1 MYSIIG
7 ATGHVGGMVA
17 ETLLKAGL
25 PFKAVVRNESR
36 AKELESKGWETA
48 VADLHDAPAL
58 TKAFSNAE
66 GIFVMTPPLLESAD
80 PLGEHD
86 RILEALSRAIS
97 AAKPGKVVYLSSV
110 GAQHAL
116 ETGAIRKLYDM
127 EQEFNKLSMPT
138 ASIRAAWFME
148 NFVGQIGAV
157 DLGSPLMSFVDPIS
171 KKIPMIAAGDIG
183 RLGAQ
188 LLQQNWIGHRVIE
201 LEGPCTYSIADVAM
215 VLGYHLDREVS
226 VGLIAEAD
234 YESAYRSFGF
244 SDKGAK
250 LMAEMNRGFNSDHI
264 VFEGGLREQV
274 QGETLLEDCLA
285 KYIRE

>member
-7 ATGHVGGMVA
+7 VTGHVGGMVA
-17 ETLLKAGL
+17 ANLKEAGL

-36 AKELESKGWETA
+36 AKGLESIGWQTV
-48 VADLHDAPAL
+48 VAELHDVGAL
-58 TKAFSNAE
+58 TKAFA
-66 GIFVMTPPLLESAD
+66 GTKGVFVMTPPLLESAD
-80 PLGEHD
+80 PVGEHD
-86 RILEALSRAIS
+86 RMLKALSAAID
-97 AAKPGKVVYLSSV
+97 AAKPGKLVYLSSV

-127 EQEFNKLSMPT
+127 EQAFNKLSLPT

-157 DLGSPLMSFVDPIS
+157 ASGSPLMSFVDPAS
-171 KKIPMIAAGDIG
+171 KKISMIATSDIG
-183 RLGAQ
+183 KLGAQ
-188 LLQQNWIGHRVIE
+188 LLQETWAGHRVVE
-201 LEGPCTYSIADVAM
+201 LEGPCTYSVADAAM
-215 VLGYHLDREVS
+215 ILGYHLDKQVP
-226 VGLIAEAD
+226 VGLIAGAE

-250 LMAEMNRGFNSDHI
+250 LMAEMHRGFNSDHI
-264 VFEGGLREQV
+264 VFERGIREQV

-285 KYIRE
+285 KYIRH